1 MCSYDAPAIPKVAP
15 APIVPSQEKDV
26 RVGGKDSDKNILR
39 AKQKGI
45 EAFLLP
51 IIGGQE

>member
-1 MCSYDAPAIPKVAP
+1 MCSYDAPDIPEITPPPV
-15 APIVPSQEKDV
+15 VPSQEKDV
-26 RVGGKDSDKNILR
+26 RVGGKDEDKSLLR

-51 IIGGQE
+51 IIGGK